1 MNKEEQIKKR
11 EIDTLKSEIEYH
23 NNIYYNKDSNEISDL
38 EYDKKLNTLI
48 ELENK
53 FPHLKT
59 IDSPSQRIGGTITK
73 KFESIKHNNPMLSL
87 SNTYSEAELI
97 EFDKRIKKN
106 LPNEN
111 IQYTCE
117 LKYDGVALSLIYENR
132 ILKYALTRGD
142 GKKGDNITN
151 NVYTIKSI
159 PIKLPI
165 EAPDFIE
172 VRGEVFISKN
182 DFKKLNTY
190 RKNNN
195 ESIFSNPRN
204 LASGSLK
211 MQDSSEVSKR
221 NLNCYIYSL
230 NTKLNS
236 IRDHYQALNFL
247 KKLNYNVP
255 DSFKKC
261 NSIKEVISY
270 IEYWENERNKID
282 VETDGI
288 VIKVNNLEQQKKLG
302 VTSKNPRW
310 AVAFKYKSEDVKTSL
325 KKIRYQVGRTGAIT
339 PVAILK
345 PVKLSGSTVKRA
357 SLHNFNE
364 IKRLDLRIGD
374 TIIIEKGGEIIPKI
388 TGVDISKR
396 PNNTNSIE
404 YISFCPSCNYP
415 LSKKKNEANHYC
427 ENYNNCLP
435 QIQGRIEHFIGK
447 DAMNIE
453 HLGPETIKGLIDNKL
468 INNPS
473 DLYDL
478 NFNKLYKLNIIF
490 KNSDGEEKTRRL
502 KEKSCENILKSIKKS
517 KDTEFSNILFGLGI
531 RYVGKRTAEL
541 LTQNF
546 KSIDDLIRTEYNK
559 IIDINEIGEK
569 IAVSVTKFFQEKD
582 NILLIS
588 KLKSVGLKFYNKEKI
603 NYNAALN
610 NLKFVI
616 SGTFKG
622 YSRNEL
628 KKIITR
634 NGGKVSSS
642 ISKKT
647 NFIVAGKNIGPSK
660 KLKAENLN
668 INIISEIDFDKM
680 INQ

>member
-1 MNKEEQIKKR
+1 MNKEEQIIKR

-48 ELENK
+48 KLENK

-73 KFESIKHNNPMLSL
+73 KFETIKHNNPMLSL

-97 EFDKRIKKN
+97 KFDKRIKKN
-106 LPNEN
+106 LPDEN

-165 EAPDFIE
+165 GAPDFIE
-172 VRGEVFISKN
+172 VRGEAFISKN

-195 ESIFSNPRN
+195 KSIFSNPRN
-204 LASGSLK
+204 AASGSLK

-230 NTKLNS
+230 ITKIDAIKN
-236 IRDHYQALNFL
+236 HYQALNFL

-255 DSFKKC
+255 NSFTKC
-261 NSIKEVISY
+261 ASIKEVISY
-270 IEYWENERNKID
+270 IEYWESERNKID

-288 VIKVNNLEQQKKLG
+288 VIKVNSLEQQEKLG
-302 VTSKNPRW
+302 FTSKNPRW
-310 AVAFKYKSEDVKTSL
+310 AIAFKYKSEDVKTLL
-325 KKIRYQVGRTGAIT
+325 KKIKYQVGRTGAIT
-339 PVAILK
+339 PVAILE
-345 PVKLSGSTVKRA
+345 PVKLSGSIVKRA

-364 IKRLDLRIGD
+364 IKRLDLRIRD
-374 TIIIEKGGEIIPKI
+374 TVIIEKGGEIIPKI
-388 TGVDISKR
+388 TGVDLNKR
-396 PNNTNSIE
+396 ANNTDPIE
-404 YISFCPSCNYP
+404 FISSCPSCNYP
-415 LSKKKNEANHYC
+415 LLKKNNEANHYC
-427 ENYNNCLP
+427 KNNNNCSP

-447 DAMNIE
+447 EAMNIE

-468 INNPS
+468 IKNAS

-478 NFNKLYKLNIIF
+478 NFNKLYNLNIIF
-490 KNSDGEEKTRRL
+490 NNSDGEEKSRRL
-502 KEKSCENILKSIKKS
+502 KEKSCVNILESIEKS
-517 KDTEFSNILFGLGI
+517 KNAEFSNILFGLGI
-531 RYVGKRTAEL
+531 RYVGKTTAEL

-546 KSIDDLIRTEYNK
+546 KSIDDLIKTEYYK

-569 IAVSVTKFFQEKD
+569 IAMSITNFFQEKK

-588 KLKSVGLKFYNKEKI
+588 KLKSVGLKFYNKEKV
-603 NYNAALN
+603 NYNSSIN
-610 NLKFVI
+610 NLNFVI

-622 YSRNEL
+622 YSRNKL
-628 KKIITR
+628 KTIITR

-647 NFIVAGKNIGPSK
+647 NFLVAGQNIGPSK
-660 KLKAENLN
+660 KIIAKNLN
-668 INIISEIDFDKM
+668 INIISEIDFNKM